1 MIIAWFCLV
10 CLSLHITNSRTADPV
25 KRFYRVPGGE
35 INIRCSFPSSGEWKI
50 FCWENCEEKNI
61 LIETRETSDGNGR
74 YRIGSHW
81 NNQHVFVVSISA
93 LTQSDSGWYRC
104 GLWTFS
110 SRYSYQDFELVV
122 AEALLVGNKVSHLF
136 KEAGSSVTVACSFKD
151 SGRKRRFC
159 RGQCEKVLVETDGVR
174 AKRGRYSIETSG
186 KVLYVSISALT
197 QSDSGWYRCG
207 LWTTSSRYSYQDF
220 ELVVAEAVLD
230 GNDVPHLFKEA
241 GSSVTVACSF
251 KDSGRKRRFCR
262 GKCEKVLVETD
273 GVRAKRGRY
282 SIETSGEVLYVSI
295 SALTQSDSGWYRCY
309 LDMAFGRDPYRGFYI
324 NVTDVKLTT
333 TTATTRSFSSSS
345 ANFTS
350 TTTRSFS
357 SSASS
362 FTSSGSSAP
371 TDHSALS
378 DGNKSS
384 PDVLMIVGLALAFII
399 IILTVALLV
408 FCRNRSQKHGK
419 DPAVKTK
426 KTPAVETN
434 RVYEEIRG
442 DEMKSVPVE
451 ISTVYSYASYSKPAA
466 ADGVY
471 SLATAAL
478 PLDKAEDDLTRP
490 TYAQVSFSSRSS
502 DYPLR
507 PSDDVVYSVPRVAV
521 GSHVAEESL
530 YSNTA

>member
-25 KRFYRVPGGE
+25 TRFYGVPGGE
-35 INIRCSFPSSGEWKI
+35 INIECSFPSSGEWKI
-50 FCWENCEEKNI
+50 FCRKNCKKKNI
-61 LIETRETSDGNGR
+61 LIETRKTSDENGR
-74 YRIGSHW
+74 YRIESDG
-81 NNQHVFVVSISA
+81 NNQYDFVVSISA

-104 GLWTFS
+104 GLRTF
-110 SRYSYQDFELVV
+110 
-122 AEALLVGNKVSHLF
+122 
-136 KEAGSSVTVACSFKD
+136 
-151 SGRKRRFC
+151 
-159 RGQCEKVLVETDGVR
+159 
-174 AKRGRYSIETSG
+174 
-186 KVLYVSISALT
+186 
-197 QSDSGWYRCG
+197 
-207 LWTTSSRYSYQDF
+207 SSRYSYQDF

-230 GNDVPHLFKEA
+230 GNDVPDLFKEA

-309 LDMAFGRDPYRGFYI
+309 LDMAFGRDPYRDFYLK
-324 NVTDVKLTT
+324 VTDAVKLTT

-350 TTTRSFS
+350 
-357 SSASS
+357 
-362 FTSSGSSAP
+362 
-371 TDHSALS
+371 
-378 DGNKSS
+378 N
-384 PDVLMIVGLALAFII
+384 VLMIVGLALAFII

-434 RVYEEIRG
+434 RVYEEVRG

>member
-25 KRFYRVPGGE
+25 TRFYGVPGGE
-35 INIRCSFPSSGEWKI
+35 INIECSFPSSGEWKI
-50 FCWENCEEKNI
+50 FCRKNCKKKNI
-61 LIETRETSDGNGR
+61 LIETRKTSDENGR
-74 YRIGSHW
+74 YRIESDG
-81 NNQHVFVVSISA
+81 NNQYDFVVSISA

-104 GLWTFS
+104 GLRTF
-110 SRYSYQDFELVV
+110 
-122 AEALLVGNKVSHLF
+122 
-136 KEAGSSVTVACSFKD
+136 
-151 SGRKRRFC
+151 
-159 RGQCEKVLVETDGVR
+159 
-174 AKRGRYSIETSG
+174 
-186 KVLYVSISALT
+186 
-197 QSDSGWYRCG
+197 
-207 LWTTSSRYSYQDF
+207 SSRYSYQDF

-230 GNDVPHLFKEA
+230 GNDVPDLFKEA

-309 LDMAFGRDPYRGFYI
+309 LDMAFGRDPYRDFYLK
-324 NVTDVKLTT
+324 VTD
-333 TTATTRSFSSSS
+333 
-345 ANFTS
+345 
-350 TTTRSFS
+350 
-357 SSASS
+357 
-362 FTSSGSSAP
+362 
-371 TDHSALS
+371 
-378 DGNKSS
+378 
-384 PDVLMIVGLALAFII
+384 DVLMIVGLALAFII

-434 RVYEEIRG
+434 RVYEEVRG

>member
-25 KRFYRVPGGE
+25 TRFYGVPGGK
-35 INIRCSFPSSGEWKI
+35 INIICSFPSSGKWKI
-50 FCWENCEEKNI
+50 FCRENCKKKI
-61 LIETRETSDGNGR
+61 LIETHETSDENGR
-74 YRIGSHW
+74 YRIGSDG

-93 LTQSDSGWYRC
+93 LTQSDSGRYRC
-104 GLWTFS
+104 GWRTF
-110 SRYSYQDFELVV
+110 
-122 AEALLVGNKVSHLF
+122 
-136 KEAGSSVTVACSFKD
+136 
-151 SGRKRRFC
+151 
-159 RGQCEKVLVETDGVR
+159 
-174 AKRGRYSIETSG
+174 
-186 KVLYVSISALT
+186 
-197 QSDSGWYRCG
+197 
-207 LWTTSSRYSYQDF
+207 SSRYSYQDF

-230 GNDVPHLFKEA
+230 GNDVPDLFKEA

-262 GKCEKVLVETD
+262 GKCEEVLVETD
-273 GVRAKRGRY
+273 RVRAKRGRY
-282 SIETSGEVLYVSI
+282 SIETSGKVLYVSI
-295 SALTQSDSGWYRCY
+295 YALTQSDSGWYRCN
-309 LDMAFGRDPYRGFYI
+309 LDVAFDRDPYRDFYLK
-324 NVTDVKLTT
+324 VTDVKLTT
-333 TTATTRSFSSSS
+333 TTATTTRSFSSSS

-350 TTTRSFS
+350 
-357 SSASS
+357 
-362 FTSSGSSAP
+362 
-371 TDHSALS
+371 
-378 DGNKSS
+378 N
-384 PDVLMIVGLALAFII
+384 VLIIVGLALAFIII

-434 RVYEEIRG
+434 RVYEEVRG

>member
-324 NVTDVKLTT
+324 NVTD
-333 TTATTRSFSSSS
+333 
-345 ANFTS
+345 
-350 TTTRSFS
+350 
-357 SSASS
+357 
-362 FTSSGSSAP
+362 
-371 TDHSALS
+371 
-378 DGNKSS
+378 
-384 PDVLMIVGLALAFII
+384 DVLMIVGLALAFII

>member
-122 AEALLVGNKVSHLF
+122 AEA
-136 KEAGSSVTVACSFKD
+136 
-151 SGRKRRFC
+151 
-159 RGQCEKVLVETDGVR
+159 
-174 AKRGRYSIETSG
+174 
-186 KVLYVSISALT
+186 
-197 QSDSGWYRCG
+197 
-207 LWTTSSRYSYQDF
+207 
-220 ELVVAEAVLD
+220 VLD

-324 NVTDVKLTT
+324 NVTDAVKLTT

>member
-25 KRFYRVPGGE
+25 TRFYGVPGGK
-35 INIRCSFPSSGEWKI
+35 INIICSFPSSGKWKI
-50 FCWENCEEKNI
+50 FCRENCKKKI
-61 LIETRETSDGNGR
+61 LIETHETSDENGR
-74 YRIGSHW
+74 YRIGSDG

-93 LTQSDSGWYRC
+93 LTQSDSGRYRC
-104 GLWTFS
+104 GWRTF
-110 SRYSYQDFELVV
+110 
-122 AEALLVGNKVSHLF
+122 
-136 KEAGSSVTVACSFKD
+136 
-151 SGRKRRFC
+151 
-159 RGQCEKVLVETDGVR
+159 
-174 AKRGRYSIETSG
+174 
-186 KVLYVSISALT
+186 
-197 QSDSGWYRCG
+197 
-207 LWTTSSRYSYQDF
+207 SSRYSYQDF

-230 GNDVPHLFKEA
+230 GNDVPDLFKEA

-262 GKCEKVLVETD
+262 GKCEEVLVETD
-273 GVRAKRGRY
+273 RVRAKRGRY
-282 SIETSGEVLYVSI
+282 SIETSGKVLYVSI
-295 SALTQSDSGWYRCY
+295 YALTQSDSGWYRCN
-309 LDMAFGRDPYRGFYI
+309 LDVAFDRDPYRDFYLK
-324 NVTDVKLTT
+324 VTDVKLTT
-333 TTATTRSFSSSS
+333 TTATTTRSFSSSS

-371 TDHSALS
+371 TDRPALS

-384 PDVLMIVGLALAFII
+384 PDVLIIVGLALAFIII

-434 RVYEEIRG
+434 RVYEEVRG

>member
-25 KRFYRVPGGE
+25 TRFYGVPGGE
-35 INIRCSFPSSGEWKI
+35 INIECSFPSSGEWKI
-50 FCWENCEEKNI
+50 FCRKNCKKKNI
-61 LIETRETSDGNGR
+61 LIETRKTSDENGR
-74 YRIGSHW
+74 YRIESDG
-81 NNQHVFVVSISA
+81 NNQYDFVVSISA

-104 GLWTFS
+104 GLRTF
-110 SRYSYQDFELVV
+110 
-122 AEALLVGNKVSHLF
+122 
-136 KEAGSSVTVACSFKD
+136 
-151 SGRKRRFC
+151 
-159 RGQCEKVLVETDGVR
+159 
-174 AKRGRYSIETSG
+174 
-186 KVLYVSISALT
+186 
-197 QSDSGWYRCG
+197 
-207 LWTTSSRYSYQDF
+207 SSRYSYQDF

-230 GNDVPHLFKEA
+230 GNDVPDLFKEA

-309 LDMAFGRDPYRGFYI
+309 LDMAFGRDPYRDFYLK
-324 NVTDVKLTT
+324 VTDAVKLTT

-357 SSASS
+357 SSSSS

-371 TDHSALS
+371 TDRSALS

-434 RVYEEIRG
+434 RVYEEVRG